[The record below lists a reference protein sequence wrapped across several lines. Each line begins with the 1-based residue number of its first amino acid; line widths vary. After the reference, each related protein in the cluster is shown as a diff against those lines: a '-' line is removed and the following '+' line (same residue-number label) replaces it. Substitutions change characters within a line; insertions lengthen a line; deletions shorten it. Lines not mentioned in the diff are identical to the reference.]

1 MLKLPMSSS
10 LGLMN
15 QNRALALLTSTV
27 LAVAVLGGLYWAQS
41 VLIPLALG
49 ILFTTIATPVVRYIE
64 RSGLTRIPTVVIVT
78 VVTAAAMIGLT
89 WLIYAQVTQLIV
101 DLPEHQENIIAKID
115 AVKEMTRSPS
125 RANFE
130 RLLGNLKRSIDDQT
144 TTSPPA
150 SVATPASA
158 AGDGIWFPVAAVIGA
173 LIGQVLGYA
182 ALASVVAI
190 FLLVDREEFRNRLV
204 QLVGRGQI
212 TQTTKALDDAARR
225 ISRFLLMQALI
236 NSSYGVVLAI
246 GLYALGVK
254 YAILWGVLAAV
265 LRYIP
270 YIGGTIATVFPVTLS
285 LAQFPSWWPALVIVG
300 MVLVQEIIVNNFVE
314 PKLFG
319 QSIGVSSVALIVA
332 ATFWTFLWG
341 PVGLI
346 MAGPL
351 TVCLA
356 VLGKY
361 VPRLGF
367 LNVLLGDRVPLDQ
380 EVVLYQRLLAKDE
393 LETERIMADA
403 LAKLSLAEVYDTLV
417 FPAAASAGRYGDH
430 ELLPRSDEQY
440 IYTEL
445 EVIMANNAAPLT
457 APTSAE
463 EESPVRLLLVA
474 ARDRGDRLGVVALA
488 GTLNPQKYHVVRA
501 ADNLMGAEVVALVER
516 EQFDGI
522 CISSLPP
529 GGLSHTKYLCKR
541 LRARQPQLKIFVGH
555 WSGETTEKNGWS
567 EVEADVV
574 AHSLQTMLQQLD
586 AWKPVLEASGE
597 TIARTDDN
605 ASTPASPHFDA
616 SFAETKLRAVAPGS

>member
-15 QNRALALLTSTV
+15 QNRALALLSSTV

-49 ILFTTIATPVVRYIE
+49 ILFTTIATPVVRFIE
-64 RSGLTRIPTVVIVT
+64 RSGLTRVPTVVIVT
-78 VVTAAAMIGLT
+78 VVTAAFMIGLT

-115 AVKEMTRSPS
+115 AVKELTRSPS

-130 RLLGNLKRSIDDQT
+130 RLLENLKRSIDDSP
-144 TTSPPA
+144 TSNPEN
-150 SVATPASA
+150 VAAPTA
-158 AGDGIWFPVAAVIGA
+158 AGDSMWLPVAAVIGA
-173 LIGQVLGYA
+173 LIAQVLGYA

-190 FLLVDREEFRNRLV
+190 FLLVDREEFRNRVV
-204 QLVGRGQI
+204 QLVGRGQL

-236 NSSYGVVLAI
+236 NCSYGVVLAI

-367 LNVLLGDRVPLDQ
+367 INVLLGDRVPLDQ

-403 LAKLSLAEVYDTLV
+403 LGKLPLAQVYDTLV
-417 FPAAASAGRYGDH
+417 FPAATSAGRDGDQ

-440 IYTEL
+440 IYDEL
-445 EVIMANNAAPLT
+445 EEIMSNNAAPLT
-457 APTSAE
+457 TPTTAE
-463 EESPVRLLLVA
+463 DEAPVRLLLVA
-474 ARDRGDRLGVVALA
+474 ARDRGDRLGLVALA
-488 GTLNPQKYHVVRA
+488 STLNPQKYHVVRA
-501 ADNLMGAEVVALVER
+501 ADNLMGAEVVAMVEK
-516 EQFDGI
+516 EHFDGI

-541 LRARQPQLKIFVGH
+541 LRAKQPQLKIFVGH
-555 WSGETTEKNGWS
+555 WSGETSEANGWS

-574 AHSLQTMLQQLD
+574 AHSLQSMLQQLD
-586 AWKPVLEASGE
+586 AWKPVLEASGK
-597 TIARTDDN
+597 TVARTDDN
-605 ASTPASPHFDA
+605 ASTPAGPHFTTSLA
-616 SFAETKLRAVAPGS
+616 TT